1 MEARWRWNDRRPGG
15 QRDAIRA
22 MSSAGSTCPVMVM
35 FLVAF
40 LVASPAR
47 PPWGGQVET
56 LPGATM
62 LVNGVPLRVE
72 VARSPEAQQRGLG
85 YRNGLANNTGM
96 LFVYD
101 EAAAHTF
108 WMKGMRF
115 CLDIVWVERN
125 TIVGA
130 AESICPAPAGTSDAA
145 IPRAQAPEP
154 VHDVLEVRAGW
165 LAAHGVGVG
174 SRVMIHLDEPAR

>member
-1 MEARWRWNDRRPGG
+1 MQAWWRGNDRRSDG
-15 QRDAIRA
+15 QRDAIRV
-22 MSSAGSTCPVMVM
+22 MSTAGSTCPATVM

-47 PPWGGQVET
+47 PPWGGQVEK

-62 LVNGVPLRVE
+62 LVNGVSLRVE

-85 YRNGLANNTGM
+85 YRDGLANDTGM
-96 LFVYD
+96 LFAYD

-145 IPRAQAPEP
+145 IPRARAPEP
-154 VHDVLEVRAGW
+154 VHDVLEVRADW
-165 LAAHGVGVG
+165 LAAHGINVG
-174 SRVMIHLDEPAR
+174 SRVIIHLDEPAR